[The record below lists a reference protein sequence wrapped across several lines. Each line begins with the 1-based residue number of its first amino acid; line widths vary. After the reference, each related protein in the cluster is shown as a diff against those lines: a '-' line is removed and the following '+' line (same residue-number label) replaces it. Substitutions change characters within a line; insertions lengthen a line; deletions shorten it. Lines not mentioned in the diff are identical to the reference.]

1 MIQTSVYVVL
11 FFICSLFFNVA
22 AVPGG
27 ALADQLK
34 PDTVLN
40 GTRYFSLN
48 TICQKSGCTVR
59 RDVEKRSFVCTSKN
73 GTFRFFDY
81 NRFVVTNDT
90 EITHLVDPPVVI
102 HGVWYL
108 PEDALALFPKSNATA
123 IPTTAA
129 VTTPVANPSAV
140 KAPVTNPAIVDSAK
154 SSVLSPKSDA
164 KAQASVPANK
174 KGIRSVS
181 CSVKQNGTLLTVEL
195 SDSLPFDYMYYHPN
209 LILNFF
215 GGTVDTTKIKL
226 QEKTGVV
233 KSVSSVQ
240 FKESAQI
247 SIVLSSWIEDPVFDY
262 VQDSKTVMVAL
273 RPARKPPVQQPQSNV
288 KIPQKK
294 GTIVVIDPG
303 HGGKDPGAIGH
314 DGIKEKDVVL
324 GVSLKLRDMLKG
336 LPGIATLLT
345 RDKDIFIP
353 LAERT
358 EFANKQKADLFVS
371 VHADAVPGDAK
382 RKNATRGYKI
392 YFLSQAK
399 NEEDKLV
406 AMRENAVIKLEEK
419 PQNYS
424 NLQSVLNDIAGNEF
438 LRESQ
443 DLCILLDLKF
453 SSLLKK
459 KIEKLHLGVGQ
470 ANFWVLN
477 GAYMPS
483 VLIETGFLSNPVEAK
498 LLSNKEFQKTIAK
511 AIYDAIANFTK
522 QYGAGQ

>member
-1 MIQTSVYVVL
+1 MIQTSIFGVL
-11 FFICSLFFNVA
+11 FLICSLFFSVA

-27 ALADQLK
+27 GQAELLK
-34 PDTVLN
+34 PDTTLN
-40 GTRYFSLN
+40 GTRYFSLGN
-48 TICQKSGCTVR
+48 VCKKHECSFR
-59 RDVEKRSFVCTSKN
+59 RDVERRSFVCANKN
-73 GTFRFFDY
+73 GTIRFFDY
-81 NRFVVTNDT
+81 NRFIVSNDT
-90 EITHLVDPPVVI
+90 TVTHLMVPPLI
-102 HGVWYL
+102 INGVWYL
-108 PEDALALFPKSNATA
+108 PEDAVALFPKIKTSVSPAPISSVANS
-123 IPTTAA
+123 PA
-129 VTTPVANPSAV
+129 VTAPVAAPLAADTV
-140 KAPVTNPAIVDSAK
+140 KSGAQ
-154 SSVLSPKSDA
+154 SPKSEEA
-164 KAQASVPANK
+164 AQALVPSNK

-215 GGTVDTTKIKL
+215 GGVVDTGKIKL
-226 QEKTGVV
+226 QNKTGIV

-273 RPARKPPVQQPQSNV
+273 RPARKPPVQQSQPNV
-288 KIPQKK
+288 KTPQKK
-294 GTIVVIDPG
+294 GIIVVIDPG

-314 DGIKEKDVVL
+314 DGVKEKDVVL

-336 LPGIATLLT
+336 MPGITTLLT

-382 RKNATRGYKI
+382 RKNAIRGYKI

-419 PQNYS
+419 PQNYG

-443 DLCILLDLKF
+443 DMCILLDLKF
-453 SSLLKK
+453 SSLLRK

-483 VLIETGFLSNPVEAK
+483 VLIETGFLSNPDEAK

>member
-1 MIQTSVYVVL
+1 MIRTSVNVVL
-11 FFICSLFFNVA
+11 FFICSLFFRVA
-22 AVPGG
+22 AAPDG
-27 ALADQLK
+27 AATNPLK

-40 GTRYFSLN
+40 GTRYFSLDN
-48 TICQKSGCTVR
+48 VCQKNECAVR
-59 RDVEKRSFVCTSKN
+59 RDVEKRSFVCSNKN
-73 GTFRFFDY
+73 GTIRFFDY
-81 NRFVVTNDT
+81 NRFIVCNDT
-90 EITHLVDPPVVI
+90 TVIHLVDSPMLI
-102 HGVWYL
+102 NGVWYL
-108 PEDALALFPKSNATA
+108 PEDAMALFPKLNIPVTPPVAANIPAVAKPVAVDTSVKSTAQPSNNETEAQ
-123 IPTTAA
+123 AA
-129 VTTPVANPSAV
+129 VPT
-140 KAPVTNPAIVDSAK
+140 
-154 SSVLSPKSDA
+154 
-164 KAQASVPANK
+164 NK
-174 KGIRSVS
+174 KGIRSVN
-181 CSVKQNGTLLTVEL
+181 CSVKQNGTLLTVQL

-215 GGTVDTTKIKL
+215 GGTVDTEKIKL
-226 QEKTGVV
+226 LNKTGIV

-247 SIVLSSWIEDPVFDY
+247 SIVLSSWIEEPVFDY

-273 RPARKPPVQQPQSNV
+273 RPAKKIPVKPESVV
-288 KIPQKK
+288 KPPQKK
-294 GTIVVIDPG
+294 GIIVVVDPG
-303 HGGKDPGAIGH
+303 HGGKDPGAIGYN
-314 DGIKEKDVVL
+314 DLKEKDVVL
-324 GVSLKLRDMLKG
+324 SISLKLRDMLKN
-336 LPGIATLLT
+336 LPAITTLLT
-345 RDKDIFIP
+345 REKDVFIP

-371 VHADAVPGDAK
+371 VHADAVPGDTK

-406 AMRENAVIKLEEK
+406 AMRENAVIQLEEK

-424 NLQSVLNDIAGNEF
+424 NLQSVLIDMAGNEF

-443 DLCILLDLKF
+443 DMCILLDLKF
-453 SSLLKK
+453 SSVLRK

-483 VLIETGFLSNPVEAK
+483 VLIETGFLSNPDEAK
-498 LLSNKEFQKTIAK
+498 LLADKDFQKTIAK
-511 AIYDAIANFTK
+511 GMYEAIANFTQ

>member
-1 MIQTSVYVVL
+1 MMQTSVYVVL
-11 FFICSLFFNVA
+11 FLICSLFFRVA
-22 AVPGG
+22 AVSGEGQANP
-27 ALADQLK
+27 LK
-34 PDTVLN
+34 PDTILN

-48 TICQKSGCTVR
+48 NLCQKSECTVR

-73 GTFRFFDY
+73 GTIRFFDY
-81 NRFVVTNDT
+81 NRFIVRNDT
-90 EITHLVDPPVVI
+90 SVTHLMDSPLLI
-102 HGVWYL
+102 NGVWYL
-108 PEDALALFPKSNATA
+108 PEDAVALFPKLN
-123 IPTTAA
+123 
-129 VTTPVANPSAV
+129 TPVTPPVVANVPAVAKPVAVDTIKKNSAQ
-140 KAPVTNPAIVDSAK
+140 
-154 SSVLSPKSDA
+154 SSNSEIE
-164 KAQASVPANK
+164 AQAAVPANK
-174 KGIRSVS
+174 KGIRSVN
-181 CSVKQNGTLLTVEL
+181 CSVKQNGTLLTVQL

-215 GGTVDTTKIKL
+215 GGTVDTAKIKL
-226 QEKTGVV
+226 QNKTGIV

-247 SIVLSSWIEDPVFDY
+247 SIVLSTWIEEPVFDY

-273 RPARKPPVQQPQSNV
+273 RPAKKAPVQQPESVV
-288 KIPQKK
+288 KPAQKK
-294 GTIVVIDPG
+294 GIIVVVDPG
-303 HGGKDPGAIGH
+303 HGGKDPGAIGYN
-314 DGIKEKDVVL
+314 DLKEKDVVL
-324 GVSLKLRDMLKG
+324 SVSLKLRDMLKN
-336 LPGIATLLT
+336 LPAITTLLT
-345 RDKDIFIP
+345 RDKDVFIP

-382 RKNATRGYKI
+382 RKNSTRGYKI

-406 AMRENAVIKLEEK
+406 AMRENAVIQLEEK

-424 NLQSVLNDIAGNEF
+424 NLQSVLIDMAGNEF
-438 LRESQ
+438 LKESQ
-443 DLCILLDLKF
+443 DMCILLDLKF
-453 SSLLKK
+453 SSVLRK

-483 VLIETGFLSNPVEAK
+483 VLIETGFLSNPEEAK
-498 LLSNKEFQKTIAK
+498 LLADKEFQKTIAK
-511 AIYDAIANFTK
+511 GMYEAIANFTQ

>member
-1 MIQTSVYVVL
+1 MIRTSVYVVL
-11 FFICSLFFNVA
+11 FLICSLSFRIA
-22 AVPGG
+22 AAPAG
-27 ALADQLK
+27 AAANPLK
-34 PDTVLN
+34 ADTVLN

-48 TICQKSGCTVR
+48 NVCQKSECTFR
-59 RDVEKRSFVCTSKN
+59 RDVEKRSFVCSNKN
-73 GTFRFFDY
+73 GTIRFFDY
-81 NRFVVTNDT
+81 NRFIVSNDT
-90 EITHLVDPPVVI
+90 TVTHLMDSPALI
-102 HGVWYL
+102 NGVWYL
-108 PEDALALFPKSNATA
+108 PEDAVALFPKLNIPVTPPVVANIPAVAKPVAVDTSIKSRVQSSNNETEAQ
-123 IPTTAA
+123 AA
-129 VTTPVANPSAV
+129 VPT
-140 KAPVTNPAIVDSAK
+140 
-154 SSVLSPKSDA
+154 
-164 KAQASVPANK
+164 NK
-174 KGIRSVS
+174 KGIRSVN
-181 CSVKQNGTLLTVEL
+181 CSVKQNGTLLTVQL

-215 GGTVDTTKIKL
+215 GGTVDTAKIKL
-226 QEKTGVV
+226 LNKTGIV

-273 RPARKPPVQQPQSNV
+273 RPAKKIPVQPESVV
-288 KIPQKK
+288 KPPQKK
-294 GTIVVIDPG
+294 GIIVVVDPG
-303 HGGKDPGAIGH
+303 HGGKDPGAIGYN
-314 DGIKEKDVVL
+314 DLKEKDVVL
-324 GVSLKLRDMLKG
+324 SISLKLRDMLKN
-336 LPGIATLLT
+336 LPAITTLLT

-382 RKNATRGYKI
+382 RKNSTRGYKI

-406 AMRENAVIKLEEK
+406 AMRENAVIQLEEK

-424 NLQSVLNDIAGNEF
+424 NLQSVLIDMAGNEF

-443 DLCILLDLKF
+443 DMCILLDLKF
-453 SSLLKK
+453 SSVLRK

-483 VLIETGFLSNPVEAK
+483 VLIETGFLSNPEEAK
-498 LLSNKEFQKTIAK
+498 LLADKEFQKTIAK
-511 AIYDAIANFTK
+511 GMYEAIANFTQ